1 MLKLLGPTVKKV
13 EENSLKIEALE
24 KECQKQFSEI
34 DAKIVREVKENT
46 EDIIDKKVKEVWSV
60 EKERAKRVRN
70 IMVTNFKEPDSSVPK
85 EQRDAKDREH
95 VENFFKEH
103 LKLSDGDFKI
113 QNNWRIGKVDQESGS
128 RPRMVKIIMD
138 REYMV
143 STVLKATKNIQT
155 ASDPYVKNVSIF
167 KDLIKE
173 DREQRSKLVTEM
185 KAKNEALK
193 DQVDP
198 DTGLAVTDK
207 WVIRGDRLVYVDK
220 DFKQKDI

>member
-1 MLKLLGPTVKKV
+1 
-13 EENSLKIEALE
+13 
-24 KECQKQFSEI
+24 
-34 DAKIVREVKENT
+34 
-46 EDIIDKKVKEVWSV
+46 
-60 EKERAKRVRN
+60 
-70 IMVTNFKEPDSSVPK
+70 
-85 EQRDAKDREH
+85 
-95 VENFFKEH
+95 
-103 LKLSDGDFKI
+103 
-113 QNNWRIGKVDQESGS
+113 
-128 RPRMVKIIMD
+128 MD

-167 KDLIKE
+167 KDLIKG

-207 WVIRGDRLVYVDK
+207 WVIRCDRLVYVDK